1 MATYGDREDPS
12 ALQQQQPPHKLSA
25 VQQVH
30 ILDDVRRHNQLQQWW
45 PEPGSVQTTA
55 ASLTT
60 TARTRADG
68 GKWPLDAAGDQL
80 QELLQINGAT
90 ASDDEASAVPND
102 GDDDRRGRQ
111 RSVGNEGDAAD
122 AWVPQQLPAQYYNDQ
137 NRPQQRPPAS
147 LSPYFTP
154 PSVPEAQAH
163 NQQQQPFYPS
173 MQHYP
178 QHRQHQQPQNFVT
191 TPSSSSSSSLST
203 APKPPVNGYYPSS
216 VAPEQQHSGGEIDA
230 DLEEQIRQQL
240 TEVAGSGGLNYTA
253 PSSPDASAGPGD
265 GRLQQL
271 VSGSASSDNVRY
283 VQIGG
288 GASRNRAQP
297 TAETTAS
304 PGTANRNAIVKTVV
318 VRQKPP
324 APRPAQAVVPPAA
337 IPAIE
342 QQQLEQ
348 LARQVLP
355 PGVAQYEIIKAGG
368 VDGGKSDDDT
378 AAAADSAVPFQ
389 QPSSGGKKKPVT
401 FVILEE
407 RPDGTVRV
415 RGVEKKRAGGG
426 PSDAPDVDIEA
437 SADDEQLQKLVDKLN
452 RGELRLPSAPAKAAA
467 DSVGA
472 ASTASPVPPP
482 PPPASIA
489 VNTRKPSAVTQKTA
503 TTPGRQQFQ
512 TVFLPTVLPTES
524 VASTAADEA
533 AGPTQNRYHYHQQQ
547 QLEQQQQKHQQQYY
561 APTTIAANSSASSY
575 RDGIKA
581 AAKEGAFSG
590 ALRRRGYYAMA
601 KYMRQAG
608 IDAVLEE
615 TGTYCKIDFRRS
627 PFGGYRFFVCRHV
640 PGSPKRRFPFCLFC
654 NGSRTHRTS
663 FSRFQKWRFFR
674 SVTTSPNFNQIR
686 FFFF

>member
-12 ALQQQQPPHKLSA
+12 ALQQPPHKLSA

-30 ILDDVRRHNQLQQWW
+30 ILDDIRRHNQLQQWW
-45 PEPGSVQTTA
+45 PEPGSAQTTA
-55 ASLTT
+55 TSHT

-68 GKWPLDAAGDQL
+68 GGGAGAGKWPLDAAGDQL

-90 ASDDEASAVPND
+90 ASDDEASTAAASAVPDSDD
-102 GDDDRRGRQ
+102 GDYRRGRQ
-111 RSVGNEGDAAD
+111 RSVGNEDAATD
-122 AWVPQQLPAQYYNDQ
+122 VWVPQQLPAQYYNDQ
-137 NRPQQRPPAS
+137 NRPQPQQQSPVS

-154 PSVPEAQAH
+154 PSVPHAQAQ
-163 NQQQQPFYPS
+163 NQQQQQPFYPS

-178 QHRQHQQPQNFVT
+178 QHRQHQQQPQNFVT
-191 TPSSSSSSSLST
+191 TPSSSLST
-203 APKPPVNGYYPSS
+203 APKPPINGGRYGQLQYASPSPQPEQQQHGYYPQQPSS
-216 VAPEQQHSGGEIDA
+216 VAPEQQQQHSGDVGGEIDA

-240 TEVAGSGGLNYTA
+240 TEVAGSGGLNYTVLN
-253 PSSPDASAGPGD
+253 SPDVGGGGS

-288 GASRNRAQP
+288 GASRNRVQP
-297 TAETTAS
+297 TAETSASPGS
-304 PGTANRNAIVKTVV
+304 PGTAHKNTVVKTVV
-318 VRQKPP
+318 IRQKPSP
-324 APRPAQAVVPPAA
+324 PRPVAVVPPAA

-368 VDGGKSDDDT
+368 VDGAKSDDDT
-378 AAAADSAVPFQ
+378 ATAADNAVPFQ

-415 RGVEKKRAGGG
+415 RGVEKKRHSGGG
-426 PSDAPDVDIEA
+426 GSGGSSDGVDVDIEA

-452 RGELRLPSAPAKAAA
+452 RGELRLPSTGSAPTKATAAAA
-467 DSVGA
+467 DSVGS
-472 ASTASPVPPP
+472 ASTASPL
-482 PPPASIA
+482 PPPASI
-489 VNTRKPSAVTQKTA
+489 VVKSRKPSAVTQKTA
-503 TTPGRQQFQ
+503 TTPGQQQFQ

-524 VASTAADEA
+524 VASTVADEA
-533 AGPTQNRYHYHQQQ
+533 VGPTQNRYHYQQQ
-547 QLEQQQQKHQQQYY
+547 QEQQQQKHQQQYY
-561 APTTIAANSSASSY
+561 APTTVTAATTAANSSTSSY
-575 RDGIKA
+575 YNGNKA
-581 AAKEGAFSG
+581 AAKEGSFSG

-615 TGTYCKIDFRRS
+615 TGTLRNTFLVEPIL
-627 PFGGYRFFVCRHV
+627 
-640 PGSPKRRFPFCLFC
+640 CL
-654 NGSRTHRTS
+654 
-663 FSRFQKWRFFR
+663 
-674 SVTTSPNFNQIR
+674 
-686 FFFF
+686 